1 MLEKI
6 EGKRREHQRIR
17 WLDSNIN
24 SMDMNLKTLGDSE
37 AYGSLYAM
45 KSQRVGHDLR
55 TKQQYV
61 PQPGIQPIFPSLEG
75 RFLTTGPP
83 GKSP

>member
-24 SMDMNLKTLGDSE
+24 SVDMNLNKLWEIVKHRETCRPWSHKELD
-37 AYGSLYAM
+37 
-45 KSQRVGHDLR
+45 V
-55 TKQQYV
+55 T
-61 PQPGIQPIFPSLEG
+61 
-75 RFLTTGPP
+75 
-83 GKSP
+83 